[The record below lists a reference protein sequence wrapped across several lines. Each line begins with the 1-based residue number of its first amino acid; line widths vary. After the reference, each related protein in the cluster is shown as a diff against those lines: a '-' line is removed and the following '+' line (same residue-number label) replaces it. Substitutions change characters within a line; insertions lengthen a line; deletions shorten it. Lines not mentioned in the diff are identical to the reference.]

1 MGMNVKTDGLADVGQ
16 SVEDIERYKYLIADA
31 SDIDDDLPGQLMRQS
46 SANLCNHCELGSLGP
61 AGAIAY
67 GSLRRRIPG
76 RQSGTASSIR
86 V

>member
-1 MGMNVKTDGLADVGQ
+1 
-16 SVEDIERYKYLIADA
+16 
-31 SDIDDDLPGQLMRQS
+31 MRQS
-46 SANLCNHCELGSLGP
+46 SANLCNHCELGSLGHGN